1 RWTAIAGLSLGSDL
15 ILDPNDLET
24 TFAPGRNFANKLW
37 NIGRF
42 ILAQLPERVE
52 PLERFEQANL
62 PLTDR
67 WILTRANDAVAAVTA
82 SLEQF
87 RLDEAAKR
95 CYEFVWG
102 ELADWYVEAVK
113 PRLGS
118 DGAGS
123 RAAAHSVLAYC
134 FDTALRLLH
143 PVVPFITEELW
154 QKLPGRAADELLA
167 SAAWPR
173 PRAELADSTAD
184 ARFAR
189 IQDVVVAIRNIR
201 AEYRSAP
208 KARIAATVTTGDAG
222 LKRAIEGE
230 RETILRLAQLAELA
244 LDGKAGG
251 GGPGGP
257 GGHAVLGDGSAVF
270 VPLSGAIDVQQEC
283 RR

>member
-1 RWTAIAGLSLGSDL
+1 MSKSLGNGIDPLDVVRLFGADALRWTAIAGLSLGSDL

-24 TFAPGRNFANKLW
+24 TFAPGRNFANKPW

-62 PLTDR
+62 PLADR

-143 PVVPFITEELW
+143 PVVPFITER
-154 QKLPGRAADELLA
+154 K
-167 SAAWPR
+167 
-173 PRAELADSTAD
+173 ST
-184 ARFAR
+184 RL
-189 IQDVVVAIRNIR
+189 N
-201 AEYRSAP
+201 SSH
-208 KARIAATVTTGDAG
+208 TV
-222 LKRAIEGE
+222 I
-230 RETILRLAQLAELA
+230 
-244 LDGKAGG
+244 
-251 GGPGGP
+251 
-257 GGHAVLGDGSAVF
+257 SYAVF
-270 VPLSGAIDVQQEC
+270 CLKKKKKKQQTLQDTTHNA
-283 RR
+283 RTI